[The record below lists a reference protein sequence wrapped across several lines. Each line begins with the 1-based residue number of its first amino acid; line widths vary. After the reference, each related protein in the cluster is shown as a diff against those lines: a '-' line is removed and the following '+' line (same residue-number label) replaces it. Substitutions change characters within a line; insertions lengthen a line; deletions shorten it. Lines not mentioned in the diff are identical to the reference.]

1 MWVSF
6 VVRYESSDQSYMVP
20 SEATVDSA
28 RLAPFPSISELSR
41 LALLGGLSRS
51 ERRAARPE
59 VDVKTIM
66 GIGSLSWASSE
77 LNEVNRRAQ
86 S

>member
-1 MWVSF
+1 MRS
-6 VVRYESSDQSYMVP
+6 ESSVQSYMVP
-20 SEATVDSA
+20 SEATVESA
-28 RLAPFPSISELSR
+28 RLATCSSFSELAK

-51 ERRAARPE
+51 ERRAAKPE